1 MWRYP
6 ILITLLFASFSLQAG
21 SGGPDGF
28 GYTWLD
34 SDTAAGP
41 TFNWIDVPN
50 LPGAIQVN
58 GLADDNSAG
67 PFSLGFD
74 FRYYWVDYDK
84 IKIGSNGWLSFE
96 DPTNLGSCFQSMP
109 TASNTPNSTL
119 APFMSD
125 LSFTSSYA
133 TLPNI
138 GEVWCWSNNQD
149 SFVVS
154 YLDVP
159 WWNTDNSGTTPPDWI
174 GANSFQIILDAT
186 DSSITYQYLSLS
198 SNDLPLYPCQND
210 LIIGIEDPLG
220 TNGLQLYQE
229 TFPPDS
235 FAIEFIY
242 PKEDTFEVIDAGAV
256 ANLNPQSKGQIFF
269 TENDIPLN
277 STLANLG
284 NTPFQSDLIVQH
296 KVLNRQFQLQWQ
308 KTDTVMPIPV
318 GGDSLFEFVYP
329 MGLTDPGQ
337 YYFESKL
344 FSSED
349 VNDNNDEITA
359 ELLLIEDGLE
369 YHELCFCT
377 GFNPDAVL
385 AWPVSFAGKYGGA
398 VFYEPPFTGGT
409 TIDTVE
415 AWIEGNDGLPQ
426 TPLLADFRIEI
437 LLPDSAGMPGTVLAS
452 KQVSRFDAIEDN
464 WNKIGFDPPVPV
476 DSGGFFVAWLQL
488 GNGIGL
494 GAETIGPKSRQSFE
508 VVADDWGPYRFRN
521 GQDLL
526 LRARVRDLLLPV
538 DGTVEVP
545 ALSAWIAP
553 NPGVD
558 RFEVGFELQSPAVVR
573 IEVLDLSGKVLLQ
586 QAAGKLAPG
595 QQKIALDA
603 SVPPG
608 IYLVRL
614 QAGQATQTFKW
625 SSVR

>member
-1 MWRYP
+1 MLQCKTMIIR
-6 ILITLLFASFSLQAG
+6 ILTQIECVLLRMNTLRLIATLRACAPNTLLISL
-21 SGGPDGF
+21 
-28 GYTWLD
+28 LD
-34 SDTAAGP
+34 
-41 TFNWIDVPN
+41 N
-50 LPGAIQVN
+50 
-58 GLADDNSAG
+58 
-67 PFSLGFD
+67 
-74 FRYYWVDYDK
+74 DK
-84 IKIGSNGWLSFE
+84 IKVGSNGWLSFE
-96 DPTNLGSCFQSMP
+96 NPTNLGSCFQSMP

-198 SNDLPLYPCQND
+198 SNDLPTYPCQND
-210 LIIGIEDPLG
+210 LIIGMEDPLG

-242 PKEDTFEVIDAGAV
+242 PKEDTFEVVDAGLV
-256 ANLNPQSKGQIFF
+256 SNLNPRSRGQIFF
-269 TENDIPLN
+269 TENDISLN

-296 KVLNRQFQLQWQ
+296 KVLSQQFQLQWQ

-318 GGDSLFEFVYP
+318 GEDSTFAFVVP
-329 MGLTDPGQ
+329 MGLANPGQ
-337 YYFESKL
+337 YYFESSL
-344 FSSED
+344 FNSED
-349 VNDNNDEITA
+349 VNDNNDEISA
-359 ELLLIEDGLE
+359 ELLLIEDGQE

-398 VFYEPPFTGGT
+398 VFYEPPFTAGT

-426 TPLLADFRIEI
+426 TPLLADFQIEI
-437 LLPDSAGMPGTVLAS
+437 LLPDSNGLPGTVLAS

-538 DGTVEVP
+538 EGPNPVPDLEV
-545 ALSAWIAP
+545 WIAP
-553 NPGVD
+553 NPGTD
-558 RFEVGFELQSPAVVR
+558 RFEVGFKLRAPSVVKV
-573 IEVLDLSGKVLLQ
+573 EVLDLSGKVLVRETT
-586 QAAGKLAPG
+586 GKMTPG
-595 QQKIALDA
+595 HQKVALDA
-603 SVPPG
+603 PVPPG

-614 QAGQATQTFKW
+614 QAGPVTQTFKW